1 MESGDAPDALDR
13 DALRARREAARARR
27 RRARLRGL
35 AVLGAALAVLVAA
48 VVALAGAGGGGGT
61 KPGSASP
68 AALNGGTAT
77 SGSTSK
83 KGTQGSP
90 ANLDA
95 LVAAGKPVYCGGG
108 HQRLVALT
116 FDDGPGPYTN
126 FALDQLGRAQVRAT
140 WFLVGRNLQTF
151 ASLPPK
157 EMARG
162 ELADHSWTHPP
173 LTALAPDAATSE
185 IQRTRD
191 AVSAIAGRPIRM
203 FRPPYG
209 LRNASID
216 DTVRRLGMVNVI
228 WNVDSLDSAG
238 ADKHR
243 IAATV
248 IANLRPGAIVLM
260 HENRGQTIQALHKIL
275 PALSRKKLQAVPL
288 SELLQRDPPSRAQL
302 DRGPD
307 GCPKQTGGGVSA
319 GG

>member
-1 MESGDAPDALDR
+1 MEARGDTPDALDR

-27 RRARLRGL
+27 RRARLRGMGVL
-35 AVLGAALAVLVAA
+35 AAALAVLVAA
-48 VVALAGAGGGGGT
+48 VVALAGAGGGGAT
-61 KPGSASP
+61 HGSAGSP
-68 AALNGGTAT
+68 APGGGTTT
-77 SGSTSK
+77 SGTTSK
-83 KGTQGSP
+83 QGSQGSA

-140 WFLVGRNLQTF
+140 WFLVGRNLQPF

-157 EMARG
+157 EMAQG

-173 LTALAPDAATSE
+173 LTALPSDAATSE

-191 AVSAIAGRPIRM
+191 AVAAIAGKPIHM

-238 ADKHR
+238 ADKVR

-275 PALSRKKLQAVPL
+275 PALGRKKLQAVPL

-307 GCPKQTGGGVSA
+307 GCPKQTGAVSA